1 MKIVA
6 VQAQVTTSDVTF
18 RVPYGDNTTT
28 MAVPL
33 TVTASFITTNAQTLQ
48 GYRPPPPPVLFQ
60 IPYDVFYP
68 FYMGSAPRAAHAAV
82 AATAAMVL
90 VTVVASACLA
100 M

>member
-18 RVPYGDNTTT
+18 RVPYSDNTTT

-68 FYMGSAPRAAHAAV
+68 FYMGSAPRGAHVTVAAAV
-82 AATAAMVL
+82 ATVV
-90 VTVVASACLA
+90 VTVVATAWVTL
-100 M
+100 